1 MQETHEMIDIKGG
14 ASAITSLFG
23 LIVGWSEVEQS
34 LRIISLIISI
44 IAGIYAIRHY
54 SKAIKS

>member
-1 MQETHEMIDIKGG
+1 MNETHEMIDIKGG

-23 LIVGWSEVEQS
+23 LIVGWSEVEKS